1 MKTNLL
7 KAILLTAVIFTLNSC
22 SSDAPEASP
31 VEVKSEVVVNYTYS
45 ASVLETMK
53 LINDYRISV
62 GLTEL
67 EKINFISAKSEG
79 HDNYMI
85 SNNVVNHDGFV
96 DRSENIIKTLGAKT
110 VGENI
115 AYNYS
120 TPQAAV
126 NAWLNSPG
134 HKENIVGN
142 FTHFG
147 ISIREN
153 PETGKKYYTNIFAK
167 I

>member
-1 MKTNLL
+1 MKTNLFRL
-7 KAILLTAVIFTLNSC
+7 VLLTTAIFTLNSC
-22 SSDAPEASP
+22 SSDASEAST
-31 VEVKSEVVVNYTYS
+31 VEAYSKVVVNYSYS
-45 ASVLETMK
+45 TSELETLK
-53 LINDYRISV
+53 LINDYRVSV
-62 GLTEL
+62 GLTIL
-67 EKINFISAKSEG
+67 ERINYISGESEG
-79 HDNYMI
+79 HNNYMI
-85 SNNVVNHDGFV
+85 ANNVVNHNGFV
-96 DRSENIIKTLGAKT
+96 NRSENIIKTLGAKT

-120 TPQAAV
+120 SPQSAI
-126 NAWLNSPG
+126 NAWLKSPG

-153 PETGKKYYTNIFAK
+153 TETGKKYYTNIFAK